1 MFFSQDSNASY
12 VGNYQVVWPLLG
24 VVAESEERRVGLLA
38 EELQLG
44 GVLERAEVILFTQL
58 KKNGKNEA
66 GDNLVSSYS
75 TPN

>member
-1 MFFSQDSNASY
+1 MLTLRVFVLFFSQDSNTSY

-58 KKNGKNEA
+58 KKMAKMKLGII
-66 GDNLVSSYS
+66 S
-75 TPN
+75 